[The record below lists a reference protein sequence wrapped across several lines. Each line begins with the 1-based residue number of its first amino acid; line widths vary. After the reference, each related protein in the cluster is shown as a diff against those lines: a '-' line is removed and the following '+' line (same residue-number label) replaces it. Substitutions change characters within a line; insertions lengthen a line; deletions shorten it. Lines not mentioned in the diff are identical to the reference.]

1 MRPVVLVFFAITLCV
16 QSAEPNRC
24 LVDEARL
31 LNAIAAVETR
41 NDPAAVGRA
50 GERGAHQLTPA
61 INRAYHGSALA
72 FLRSL
77 EHDLPRVGMDGTD
90 PYVLALGFHCG
101 LTRLARRQ
109 ISDSDADYAKRVRAV
124 YLSK

>member
-1 MRPVVLVFFAITLCV
+1 MTRLLLFIAIALPCAG
-16 QSAEPNRC
+16 QI
-24 LVDEARL
+24 DEARL
-31 LNAIAAVETR
+31 LRAIASVES
-41 NDPAAVGRA
+41 NNNPAAVGRA

-61 INRAYHGSALA
+61 INRTYHGSAMA

-77 EHDLPRVGMDGTD
+77 EHDLPLIGMDGAD

-109 ISDSDADYAKRVRAV
+109 ITDSDADYAKRVKAV

>member
-1 MRPVVLVFFAITLCV
+1 MVLVFFAITLCA

-31 LNAIAAVETR
+31 LNAIAAVES
-41 NDPAAVGRA
+41 NNNPAAVGRA

-77 EHDLPRVGMDGTD
+77 EHDLPLIGMDGTD

-109 ISDSDADYAKRVRAV
+109 ITDADAEYAGRVRNL
-124 YLSK
+124 YFSP